1 MRIAGE
7 IVHWR
12 GPAPYHFVRLPD
24 DAVAVVADVARD
36 VTYGWGMVPVD
47 AVLGATRFSTSLFP
61 RDGGF
66 LLPVKD
72 AVRRAE
78 EVEVGDVVQVE
89 LEIRTRR

>member
-24 DAVAVVADVARD
+24 DAAAVVADVARD

-78 EVEVGDVVQVE
+78 EVEVGDVVQVD

>member
-24 DAVAVVADVARD
+24 DAAAVVADVARD

>member
-24 DAVAVVADVARD
+24 DAAAVVADVARD

-66 LLPVKD
+66 LLPVED

-78 EVEVGDVVQVE
+78 EVQVGDVVQVE

>member
-24 DAVAVVADVARD
+24 DAAAVVADVARD

-61 RDGGF
+61 RDGEF

>member
-24 DAVAVVADVARD
+24 DAAAVVADVARD

-78 EVEVGDVVQVE
+78 EVEVGDVVQVA

>member
-1 MRIAGE
+1 
-7 IVHWR
+7 
-12 GPAPYHFVRLPD
+12 
-24 DAVAVVADVARD
+24 
-36 VTYGWGMVPVD
+36 MVPVD